1 MKKWLF
7 ALLTSLVVLA
17 LAACGGSEEKK
28 EESKSEED
36 NKLVVGASNVPH
48 AIILEEA
55 KPLLKEKGYDLE
67 IETFND
73 YVLPNKA
80 LDEGE
85 LDANYYQ
92 HIPFLELQKE
102 EHGYKFENA
111 GGIHIEP
118 IGAYSKKYKSLDELP
133 KGAKV
138 LMSSS
143 VADHGRVLSLLEKE
157 GLIKLKDG
165 INKTEATLEDVS
177 ENKKDLQFEYN
188 YEPAFLPQAFNN
200 GEGDVVL
207 INSNFAIDS
216 GLDPLKDP
224 IAIESNDSPYVNIVA
239 VRSGDEKN
247 EKIKALIDVL
257 HSQEVQDFI
266 MKEWKGAIVPV
277 NE

>member
-1 MKKWLF
+1 MKKWLL

-28 EESKSEED
+28 EEGKTEED

-118 IGAYSKKYKSLDELP
+118 IGVYSKKYKSLDELP

-239 VRSGDEKN
+239 VRSGDEN
-247 EKIKALIDVL
+247 SEKIKALIDVL
-257 HSQEVQDFI
+257 HSQEIQDFI
-266 MKEWKGAIVPV
+266 MNEWKGAIVPV

>member
-36 NKLVVGASNVPH
+36 NELVVGASNVPH

-80 LDEGE
+80 LDKGE

-239 VRSGDEKN
+239 VRSGDENN

-257 HSQEVQDFI
+257 HSQEVQDVI
-266 MKEWKGAIVPV
+266 MNEWKGAIVPV

>member
-7 ALLTSLVVLA
+7 ALLTSVVVLA

-28 EESKSEED
+28 EEGKSEED

-111 GGIHIEP
+111 SGIHIEP
-118 IGAYSKKYKSLDELP
+118 IGVYSKKYKSLDELP

-239 VRSGDEKN
+239 VRSGDEN
-247 EKIKALIDVL
+247 SEKIKALIDVL
-257 HSQEVQDFI
+257 HSQEIQDFI

>member
-28 EESKSEED
+28 EEGKSEE
-36 NKLVVGASNVPH
+36 NKKLVVGASNVPH

-55 KPLLKEKGYDLE
+55 KPLLEAKGYELE

-73 YVLPNKA
+73 YILPNKA

-92 HIPFLELQKE
+92 HIPFLELQKK

-118 IGAYSKKYKSLDELP
+118 IGVYSKKYKSLDELS

-165 INKTEATLEDVS
+165 INKTDATLEDVS

-200 GEGDVVL
+200 GEGDIVV

-224 IAIESNDSPYVNIVA
+224 IVIESNDSPYVNIVA
-239 VRSGDEKN
+239 VRSGDEEN
-247 EKIKALIDVL
+247 EKIKALIDAL
-257 HSQEVQDFI
+257 HSQEIQDFI
-266 MKEWKGAIVPV
+266 MNEWKGAIVPV